1 MSAQTICR
9 AMARTVFDCLVFAA
23 LAVPLCDS
31 NPAFAESLVTP
42 AAVRAD
48 SFCCDQRAASAID
61 NDLGTAWNSGRF
73 PPASIVVD
81 LGKVY
86 PLSHIELLTAQL
98 PGGTT
103 EHQVSVSNDLV
114 SWTNAYDLRSYT
126 TDNQWLS
133 IPIDLSGRYVSITT
147 VFGPSWVAW
156 REIRV
161 FQQSR
166 TSPIYGFWDEGFTN
180 PKVRTNYDSLY
191 KGTGN
196 DPLTITSCLFS
207 DCPHFPST
215 YSTSNAASMNLSSF
229 SERQYWVLLDN
240 NEPSNDNGCNSGP
253 PDTSM
258 PHNSPGEGIF
268 GFAPIIDT
276 AIGENFYRAHLV
288 LNENFANPCLG
299 GIAYMS
305 FGAHSNRGNANSAGR
320 SQLLGALNADPGIPH
335 TVSFV
340 TKLYEYEK
348 MQAALY
354 RLVVV
359 ATWPDDRGRDLPRM
373 IQLNLFHDGD
383 DDSSAGGPGKL
394 RWSWPFAEDTFF
406 PGAEVVYFDAEDVQ
420 TLCSGYSVPRMT
432 PSNANVNLSYDI
444 DLQHLFEC
452 AARWGGWS
460 NGMPTTADIP
470 VTSIDWAVEGQSTSG
485 ALWVAVHN
493 MHMH

>member
-1 MSAQTICR
+1 MKIQTVWKPIVTTILGR
-9 AMARTVFDCLVFAA
+9 VAFAA
-23 LAVPLCDS
+23 LAFAMCHV
-31 NPAFAESLVTP
+31 NAGFAESLAAP
-42 AAVRAD
+42 ATVHAD
-48 SFCCDQRAASAID
+48 SYCCDQRAESAID
-61 NDLGTAWNSGRF
+61 NDLGTAWNSGGF
-73 PPASIVVD
+73 PPASIIVD
-81 LGKVY
+81 LGEVY
-86 PLSHIELLTAQL
+86 ALSHVELLTAQF
-98 PGGTT
+98 PSGTT

-114 SWTNAYDLRSYT
+114 SWTNAYSLRSYT
-126 TDNQWLS
+126 TDDQWLS
-133 IPIDLSGRYVSITT
+133 IPINLSGRYISITT

-161 FQQSR
+161 FQQSG

-191 KGTGN
+191 EGTGK

-207 DCPHFPST
+207 DCPRFPST
-215 YSTSNAASMNLSSF
+215 YSTSNAAALNLASF

-258 PHNSPGEGIF
+258 PHSSPGEGIF

-276 AIGENFYRAHLV
+276 AIGEDFHRAHLV
-288 LNENFANPCLG
+288 LNSNFANPCLG

-305 FGAHSNRGNANSAGR
+305 FGAHSNRGNVDPAGNSKR
-320 SQLLGALNADPGIPH
+320 LGALNATPGIPH

-340 TKLYEYEK
+340 TKLYEYER

-359 ATWPDDRGRDLPRM
+359 ATWPDDQGRDLPRM

-420 TLCSGYSVPRMT
+420 ALCSGYSVQRIT
-432 PSNANVNLSYDI
+432 SSNTNVDLSYDI
-444 DLQHLFEC
+444 DLQPLYQC

-460 NGMPTTADIP
+460 NAMPTTANIP
-470 VTSIDWAVEGQSTSG
+470 ITSVDWAVEGQSRSG

-493 MHMH
+493 MRMY